1 MARGQPVAR
10 YTAYWLLAN
19 CLADGGIPNA
29 GQARV
34 ALAKMLKPLKDRPNG
49 KPGKFISRATVA
61 VAARPEGLISA
72 ASYEL
77 IHMGLAKYMRRTDP
91 SASVPRKDLDRD
103 CYNVVLSNVGR
114 TIGALSQAGH
124 TAMGAELQLDLE
136 IRFGLTPQAIG
147 ELDAGYAV
155 TANYARAV
163 ESFIRER
170 TRSSAI
176 TLKIL
181 STAADGHRPI
191 SREFRSAATIYSV
204 PTKL

>member
-10 YTAYWLLAN
+10 YAAYWLLAN

-34 ALAKMLKPLKDRPNG
+34 ALAKMLKPIKDRPNG

-91 SASVPRKDLDRD
+91 YASVPRKDLDRD

-136 IRFGLTPQAIG
+136 IRFGLTAQAIE
-147 ELDAGYAV
+147 ELDAGCAV
-155 TANYARAV
+155 TANYARAE

-181 STAADGHRPI
+181 
-191 SREFRSAATIYSV
+191 
-204 PTKL
+204 